1 MTIPGK
7 KGCAI
12 IFGVIFCLILI
23 FLLLDTLGNYCVYRS
38 EPYLQASTSIEE
50 SKKKGI
56 FVCTTTISPKIL
68 KFGNTSMSFEESW
81 IEKQAHYASI
91 WSTDAPVAGHDY
103 QICFKTYSNSPPI
116 FLNGVF
122 MREGAMS
129 YDILSESDFKMK
141 IRKFTASLIP
151 IHALSQDTS
160 DEIPVNATW

>member
-12 IFGVIFCLILI
+12 IFGGIFCLILV

-68 KFGNTSMSFEESW
+68 KFGNTSTSFEESW
-81 IEKQAHYASI
+81 IEKQTHYASV

-103 QICFKTYSNSPPI
+103 QICFKTYTNSPPI

-129 YDILSESDFKMK
+129 YDILSESDFQMK
-141 IRKFTASLIP
+141 TRKFTASLIP
-151 IHALSQDTS
+151 IHAFSQDTS